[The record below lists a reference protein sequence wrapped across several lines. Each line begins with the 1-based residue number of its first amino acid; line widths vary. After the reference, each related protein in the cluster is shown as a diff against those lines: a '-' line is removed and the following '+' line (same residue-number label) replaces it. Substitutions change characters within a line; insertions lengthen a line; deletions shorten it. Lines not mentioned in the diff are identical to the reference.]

1 VEGCG
6 RRLLEAATRRAFPGS
21 NRPARHRASLQPPT
35 AAPRRAAAG
44 TVPARRPRAALRGF
58 REACVQA
65 THPQAS
71 APAEFLG
78 DACPWLRP
86 SVVMFCFIWYEYQL
100 NFVLFLGLSAQFSIL
115 YIFQLD

>member
-1 VEGCG
+1 V
-6 RRLLEAATRRAFPGS
+6 LEAATR
-21 NRPARHRASLQPPT
+21 HRAGLQPPT

-86 SVVMFCFIWYEYQL
+86 SVVMFCFIWYE
-100 NFVLFLGLSAQFSIL
+100 
-115 YIFQLD
+115 